1 MESDLPKPLVVACLC
16 AAWCRT
22 CDDYR
27 PVFDEVGR
35 RFGDRVRLRWID
47 IEDEAALVGDVD
59 VDNFP
64 TIAIVRGDQALF
76 CGTLTPQGGTLARM
90 IEAGLNGALG
100 GALGASDDAE
110 AQAFAGRLAARN

>member
-1 MESDLPKPLVVACLC
+1 MSSALQPLVQPLVVACLC

-27 PVFDEVGR
+27 PVFEEVGA
-35 RFGDRVRLRWID
+35 RFGERVVLRWID

-64 TIAIVRGDQALF
+64 TVALLRGASALF
-76 CGTLTPQGGTLARM
+76 CGTLTPQAATLARM
-90 IEAGLNGALG
+90 IEAALTG
-100 GALGASDDAE
+100 TLARVDDPE
-110 AQAFAGRLAARN
+110 ADAFARRLEFAG